1 MGIWRQSGAGRRSN
15 ESHLTMAFAVVNNVS
30 IKGITACVP
39 THVEE
44 NLTIPVFKEGEAER
58 VIAQT
63 GIERKHTVE
72 QGTTVTDLCAVAFEK
87 LITELDWD
95 RSSVEILILVSS
107 AGDYITPPSANVLH
121 GRLAL
126 SEDCLC
132 YDIRQGC
139 PGWVVGMSTI
149 SSLMQTGNYKRA
161 VLLCGDSSTIMKS
174 PRDKETRPL
183 FGDAGTATALE
194 YDEQAAPMYF
204 HHGSRGKDFQ
214 AIMAHDGGLR
224 HPFNAKSL
232 EFEVIDENIIRR
244 PIDSIMHGMDVFG
257 FALSVAPKSI
267 QTIMEKY
274 GLTDDDVDFY
284 LFHQANMYLNEKIRK
299 KLKLAPEKVPYSLRD
314 YGNTGP
320 ATIPLTLVSQCRDK
334 YGNTH
339 IKSLACAFG
348 VGLAWAS
355 MYFETDNIICPEVI
369 LY

>member
-1 MGIWRQSGAGRRSN
+1 
-15 ESHLTMAFAVVNNVS
+15 MAFAIVNNVS
-30 IKGITACVP
+30 IRGISACVP
-39 THVEE
+39 AHIDE
-44 NLTIPVFKEGEAER
+44 NITLPVFKEGEAER

-72 QGTTVTDLCAVAFEK
+72 PGTTVTDLCAAAFEK
-87 LITELDWD
+87 LIADLGWD
-95 RSSVEILILVSS
+95 RSSIEILILVSS

-121 GRLAL
+121 GRLDL

-149 SSLMQTGNYKRA
+149 ASLMMTGNYHRA

-174 PRDKETRPL
+174 PYDKETRPL

-204 HHGSRGKDFQ
+204 EHGSRGKEFQ

-224 HPFNAKSL
+224 HPVTAQSL
-232 EFEVIDENIIRR
+232 EFVEIAENIVRR
-244 PIDSIMHGMDVFG
+244 PIDSMMDGMSVFG
-257 FALSVAPKSI
+257 FAISVAPKSLRAL
-267 QTIMEKY
+267 MEKF
-274 GLTDDDVDFY
+274 GIEDCNVDTY

-299 KLKLAPEKVPYSLRD
+299 KLKLDPEKVPYSLKD

-320 ATIPLTLVSQCRDK
+320 ATIPLTLVTQRHEQYSTTRQR
-334 YGNTH
+334 
-339 IKSLACAFG
+339 SVACAFG

-355 MYFETDNIICPEVI
+355 MYFETDKIICPEI
-369 LY
+369 LLYQA

>member
-1 MGIWRQSGAGRRSN
+1 
-15 ESHLTMAFAVVNNVS
+15 MAFAIVNNVS
-30 IKGITACVP
+30 IRGISACVP
-39 THVEE
+39 AHIDE
-44 NLTIPVFKEGEAER
+44 NITLPVFKEGEAER

-72 QGTTVTDLCAVAFEK
+72 PGTTVTDLCAAAFEK
-87 LITELDWD
+87 LIADLGWD
-95 RSSVEILILVSS
+95 RSSIEILILVSS

-121 GRLAL
+121 GRLDL

-149 SSLMQTGNYKRA
+149 ASLMMTGNYHRA

-174 PRDKETRPL
+174 PYDKETRPL

-204 HHGSRGKDFQ
+204 EHGSRGKEFQ

-224 HPFNAKSL
+224 HPVTAQSL
-232 EFEVIDENIIRR
+232 EFVEIAENIVRR
-244 PIDSIMHGMDVFG
+244 PIDSMMDGMSVFG
-257 FALSVAPKSI
+257 FAISVAPKSLRAL
-267 QTIMEKY
+267 MEKF
-274 GLTDDDVDFY
+274 GIEDCNVDTY

-299 KLKLAPEKVPYSLRD
+299 KLKLDPEKVPYSLKD

-320 ATIPLTLVSQCRDK
+320 ATIPLTLVTQRNEQYSTTRQR
-334 YGNTH
+334 
-339 IKSLACAFG
+339 SVACAFG

-355 MYFETDNIICPEVI
+355 MYFETDKIICPEI
-369 LY
+369 LLYQA